1 MSILNMKSITLFL
14 CLSLLIF
21 SCKKEPGVGGH
32 SSISGHLTIR
42 HYNANFNQFLGTYD
56 GADEYVYIVYGN
68 HSGYDQRLKTDY
80 NGNFE
85 FQYLYPG
92 EYTIYAYSLDSTLQS
107 ISGQVP
113 VIQNVNLGKKEDLVL
128 PDMIIFN

>member
-1 MSILNMKSITLFL
+1 MLNTKSIVFFFS
-14 CLSLLIF
+14 LSLILF

-56 GADEYVYIVYGN
+56 GADQYVYIVYGN

-80 NGNFE
+80 NGDFE

-92 EYTIYAYSLDSTLQS
+92 EYTVYAYSLDSTLQS

-113 VIQNVNLGKKEDLVL
+113 VIQNVDLGKKEDLVL